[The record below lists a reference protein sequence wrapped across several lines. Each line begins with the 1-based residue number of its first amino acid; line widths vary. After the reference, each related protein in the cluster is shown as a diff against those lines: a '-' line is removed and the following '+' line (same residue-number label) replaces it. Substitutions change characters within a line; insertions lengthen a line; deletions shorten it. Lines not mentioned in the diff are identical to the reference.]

1 MYPKPM
7 AKVTRTLNKE
17 EAFVLKPNPIMKLER
32 SIGFHPKFTSGGLFF
47 NRDPKLSREILYTQA
62 NMLLGYQPSCQRQRL
77 FYERSGLGCIEHLHV
92 SGNFAFTATR
102 DAESKDFEVI
112 IWDVQEA
119 KSLFSFKP
127 PLTSLHSIT
136 MNDQGGSDWF
146 LCLCGKDFQRRDLIL
161 IYNFNE
167 TIANHKVEIYACLLY
182 TSPSPRD

>member
-32 SIGFHPKFTSGGLFF
+32 SIGFNPKFTSGGLFF

-92 SGNFAFTATR
+92 
-102 DAESKDFEVI
+102 
-112 IWDVQEA
+112 
-119 KSLFSFKP
+119 
-127 PLTSLHSIT
+127 
-136 MNDQGGSDWF
+136 
-146 LCLCGKDFQRRDLIL
+146 
-161 IYNFNE
+161 
-167 TIANHKVEIYACLLY
+167 
-182 TSPSPRD
+182 